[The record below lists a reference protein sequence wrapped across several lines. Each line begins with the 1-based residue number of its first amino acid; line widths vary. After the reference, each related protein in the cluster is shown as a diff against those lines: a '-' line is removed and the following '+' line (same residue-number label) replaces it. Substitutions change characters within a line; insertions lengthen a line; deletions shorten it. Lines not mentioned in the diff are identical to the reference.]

1 MAASESA
8 VGVPT
13 CVIRLPTALT
23 LVPKTT
29 ELIVVV
35 PVPLGASINP
45 PLESVVEMVLPFKV
59 MLSTFSTSI
68 LLFTSTRIALFGVS
82 VPNA

>member
-8 VGVPT
+8 VGVAT
-13 CVIRLPTALT
+13 CVIRLPTT
-23 LVPKTT
+23 STVVPKTT
-29 ELIVVV
+29 ELTVVV
-35 PVPLGASINP
+35 PVPLGASISP
-45 PLESVVEMVLPFKV
+45 PSVLVVEIVLPFKV
-59 MLSTFSTSI
+59 TLSTFSTSI